1 MQEYE
6 EHQHINSNHKNQ
18 TWLRMS
24 EWFHMIA
31 KSKMCEFRSLACFG
45 WPCPPMADFLSVF
58 KCDSA
63 LELLRLDPAPPP
75 QNRWGRRS
83 SCCCA
88 ENVVCYPVSL
98 WGSCIEILC
107 PRLSAPLNSRNTGTQ
122 CLEANSGVVIVRCK
136 WCVVNHIQ
144 VEGLVCVCVCQR
156 GLQSD
161 WHHLPVNAVAL

>member
-1 MQEYE
+1 M
-6 EHQHINSNHKNQ
+6 NGF
-18 TWLRMS
+18 TWLQNPKCASSARLP
-24 EWFHMIA
+24 A
-31 KSKMCEFRSLACFG
+31 LA
-45 WPCPPMADFLSVF
+45 
-58 KCDSA
+58 
-63 LELLRLDPAPPP
+63 DPAHQWRTFFQSSSVTLPWSCCDLTPPP
-75 QNRWGRRS
+75 PPKNRWGRRS

>member
-1 MQEYE
+1 MVTYE
-6 EHQHINSNHKNQ
+6 WMVSHDCKIQNV
-18 TWLRMS
+18 RVP
-24 EWFHMIA
+24 
-31 KSKMCEFRSLACFG
+31 LACLLWLTLPTNGGLSFSLQVWLCLG
-45 WPCPPMADFLSVF
+45 AVATWP
-58 KCDSA
+58 
-63 LELLRLDPAPPP
+63 RPPP

-161 WHHLPVNAVAL
+161 WHHLPVNTVAL